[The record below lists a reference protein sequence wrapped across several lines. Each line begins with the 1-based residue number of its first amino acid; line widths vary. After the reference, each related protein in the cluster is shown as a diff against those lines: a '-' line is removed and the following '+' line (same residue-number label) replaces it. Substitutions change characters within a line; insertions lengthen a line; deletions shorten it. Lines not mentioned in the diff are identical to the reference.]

1 MRSCRL
7 IPILVSTV
15 ALPSIAHAQ
24 WETKQI
30 AGMSVEIYTPAGQS
44 PIGEGRALMLGLHGC
59 AQTGANLRQYG
70 AFEQTAEDFGMV
82 LALPTVP
89 GGGVIAGCWDYYG
102 AAHDRTTG
110 HNAPLLELTETL
122 RDDASYGIDPAQV
135 YLTGFSSGGGQALIV
150 GCLAPELYA
159 GVAISAG
166 PSLGTTVAQIAQ
178 VGTTVEQTVALC
190 QQFAGTHASE
200 FATQLAITFT
210 DTQDFTVAQGYAQI
224 NADMYAT
231 LYGGGAML
239 TTGELDVASLP
250 GTNPA
255 GTGLTYDDGDGERI
269 AFVTSMGVGHNW
281 PAGAGMGGGTVY
293 VANSGLNLAYF
304 AAETFTANNR
314 RASGDWDPGGEG
326 SGDTGGADTGDA
338 SSGGAD
344 TGAGD
349 SGDGT
354 ADGGGGGSAGGG
366 SGASTASAGAGDDDY
381 IEPSGCQCRA
391 SANDRGATALWLCV
405 ALLAIWRRRARD

>member
-1 MRSCRL
+1 MRTSTLGFTL
-7 IPILVSTV
+7 IAALS
-15 ALPSIAHAQ
+15 LPSSARAA

-30 AGMSVEIYTPAGQS
+30 AGMSVEVYTPASQS

-102 AAHDRTTG
+102 PTHDRTSG
-110 HNAPLLELTETL
+110 HNAPLLELTQTL
-122 RDDASYGIDPAQV
+122 RDDPSYGIDPAQV

-150 GCLAPELYA
+150 GCLAPELFA
-159 GVAISAG
+159 GLAISAG

-190 QQFAGTHASE
+190 QQFAGEHVGD
-200 FATQLAITFT
+200 FATQVAITFT

-224 NADMYAT
+224 NADMFAT
-231 LYGGGAML
+231 LYGGDL
-239 TTGELDVASLP
+239 TTGALDVATLP

-255 GTGLTYDDGDGERI
+255 GTGVRYDDAQGERI

-281 PAGAGMGGGTVY
+281 PAGSGMGGGAVY
-293 VANSGLNLAYF
+293 VANTGLDLAAF
-304 AAETFTANNR
+304 AATTFTANNR
-314 RASGDWDPGGEG
+314 RASGEWGPGDEGGDESGSGEG
-326 SGDTGGADTGDA
+326 GGAGTGGD
-338 SSGGAD
+338 S
-344 TGAGD
+344 AGD
-349 SGDGT
+349 GGSSE
-354 ADGGGGGSAGGG
+354 DGGSGESAGGN
-366 SGASTASAGAGDDDY
+366 SGASTLTVGIDDDGH

-391 SANDRGATALWLCV
+391 DTRDRSGATAWL
-405 ALLAIWRRRARD
+405 ALAIAAMRRRPRRPGR